1 MGIAL
6 HKKKTSH
13 STLMTEGSIWK
24 HILFFSIPLILGNML
39 QQLYNTVDSIVVGNF
54 LGSEALA
61 AVGSSSSLIM
71 LLISFS
77 MGAAAGAGAIVSQFI
92 GAQNKKGIHESV
104 HTALAIALILGV
116 VLTAAGLILS
126 PQILRWMGTP
136 EEVMPQSIT
145 YLRLYFA
152 GVIFSILYNMA
163 SGILNAVGNSKRAL
177 LYLIISGNCFF
188 YQYYT
193 GSVIYPR
200 LKDGHCRRCDCD
212 RYQSAALCR
221 TLYAL
226 SDACK

>member
-77 MGAAAGAGAIVSQFI
+77 MGAAAGAGVIVSQFI

-152 GVIFSILYNMA
+152 GVIFSILYIWQVA
-163 SGILNAVGNSKRAL
+163 
-177 LYLIISGNCFF
+177 F
-188 YQYYT
+188 
-193 GSVIYPR
+193 
-200 LKDGHCRRCDCD
+200 
-212 RYQSAALCR
+212 
-221 TLYAL
+221 
-226 SDACK
+226 